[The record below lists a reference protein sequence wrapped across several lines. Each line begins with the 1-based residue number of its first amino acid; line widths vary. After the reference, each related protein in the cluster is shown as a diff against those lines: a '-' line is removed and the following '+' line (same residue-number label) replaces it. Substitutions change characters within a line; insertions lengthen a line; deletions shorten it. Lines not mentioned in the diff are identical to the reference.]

1 MQTYQPAPTPT
12 QPAHKSNPAIWIV
25 LGSGV
30 LVLLLIAVVAI
41 VLVGRNLIT
50 NTNKIQNAVPANQAS
65 TENENSRPAA
75 TPESSPSPERLNI
88 VGHWVGTNDGTPAT
102 LVIDESDTDSYNGTE
117 YVAESTPVKLAVE
130 IKIDQVTRHIT
141 IDETQILKGAGSWNL
156 GFNQGTIS
164 ADGQQMSGTA
174 KDVKEKIY
182 SWSFTKQVPNSN
194 RPK

>member
-1 MQTYQPAPTPT
+1 MKRCPTCNRTYPDDTLAFCLIDGSVLSAPFDGETKQPYTSRASAPPPTEILHASPPRAETNPTPRLQPTMQTYQPAPTPT
-12 QPAHKSNPAIWIV
+12 QPAHKSNAAIWIA

-50 NTNKIQNAVPANQAS
+50 NTNKNQNAVPANQAS

-75 TPESSPSPERLNI
+75 TPESSPSPGRLNI

-117 YVAESTPVKLAVE
+117 YVAESTPVK
-130 IKIDQVTRHIT
+130 
-141 IDETQILKGAGSWNL
+141 
-156 GFNQGTIS
+156 
-164 ADGQQMSGTA
+164 
-174 KDVKEKIY
+174 
-182 SWSFTKQVPNSN
+182 
-194 RPK
+194 